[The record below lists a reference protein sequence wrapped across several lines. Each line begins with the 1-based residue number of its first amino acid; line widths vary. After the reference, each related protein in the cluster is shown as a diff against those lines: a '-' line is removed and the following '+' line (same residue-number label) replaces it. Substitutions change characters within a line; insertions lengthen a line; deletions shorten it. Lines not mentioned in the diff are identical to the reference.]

1 MFDGIDLKNLNLG
14 DMLNKFQDMAK
25 EQQEKS
31 SQNLFTAKAGGGM
44 VEISI
49 NGNSEVVD
57 LKIDDSLLE
66 DKDSLQILLISCM
79 NDIIKQSEENKKRM
93 AMSLMGNLG
102 GLGNLGQKQMK
113 ELLEKFEDYLLNNL
127 PKIDTFHP
135 HFENAMQDMLKAG
148 GKRFRPMLLLSVVNS
163 KKPLLVEN
171 SLKVAL
177 AVEFLHTYSLVH
189 DDLPSMDNA
198 DLRRG
203 FTTLHKKYDEVTAI
217 LVGDALNSES
227 FNLIANSSLHN
238 DIKIELI
245 KLLAE
250 NGGLNGM
257 IIGQAIDCYF
267 EKQILEL
274 EKLEFLHIHKTAK
287 LIASSLKM
295 GAIISNYDEKIQEEL
310 YNFGLDIGLLFQIQ
324 DDIIDEL
331 ESSEIAGK
339 TTKNDSLKNSFVNL
353 LGLEESLKSADNL
366 ATKCLE
372 TMNSFDKNLKDSLW
386 ELLINYIN
394 RHKKYNS

>member
-1 MFDGIDLKNLNLG
+1 
-14 DMLNKFQDMAK
+14 
-25 EQQEKS
+25 
-31 SQNLFTAKAGGGM
+31 
-44 VEISI
+44 
-49 NGNSEVVD
+49 
-57 LKIDDSLLE
+57 
-66 DKDSLQILLISCM
+66 
-79 NDIIKQSEENKKRM
+79 
-93 AMSLMGNLG
+93 
-102 GLGNLGQKQMK
+102 MK

-148 GKRFRPMLLLSVVNS
+148 GKRFRPMLLLSVVKS
-163 KKPLLVEN
+163 KKPLLIEN
-171 SLKVAL
+171 ALKVAL
-177 AVEFLHTYSLVH
+177 AVEFLHTYSLIH
-189 DDLPSMDNA
+189 DDLPSMDNS

-238 DIKIELI
+238 DVKIELI
-245 KLLAE
+245 KLLGE

-257 IIGQAIDCYF
+257 IIGQAIDCQF
-267 EKQILEL
+267 EKQKLEL

-287 LIASSLKM
+287 LIAASLKM
-295 GAIISNYDEKIQEEL
+295 GAIISNYDENIQEDL
-310 YNFGLDIGLLFQIQ
+310 YNFGLDLGLLFQIQ

>member
-1 MFDGIDLKNLNLG
+1 MKNKLYKIIPL
-14 DMLNKFQDMAK
+14 
-25 EQQEKS
+25 
-31 SQNLFTAKAGGGM
+31 
-44 VEISI
+44 VSI
-49 NGNSEVVD
+49 
-57 LKIDDSLLE
+57 
-66 DKDSLQILLISCM
+66 ILLYS
-79 NDIIKQSEENKKRM
+79 
-93 AMSLMGNLG
+93 SLVSFG
-102 GLGNLGQKQMK
+102 K
-113 ELLEKFEDYLLNNL
+113 EDF
-127 PKIDTFHP
+127 
-135 HFENAMQDMLKAG
+135 
-148 GKRFRPMLLLSVVNS
+148 S
-163 KKPLLVEN
+163 KKN
-171 SLKVAL
+171 
-177 AVEFLHTYSLVH
+177 
-189 DDLPSMDNA
+189 
-198 DLRRG
+198 
-203 FTTLHKKYDEVTAI
+203 
-217 LVGDALNSES
+217 
-227 FNLIANSSLHN
+227 N

-267 EKQILEL
+267 ETQILEL

-295 GAIISNYDEKIQEEL
+295 SAILSHYDEKIQEEL
-310 YNFGLDIGLLFQIQ
+310 YNVGLDIGLLFQIQ

>member
-1 MFDGIDLKNLNLG
+1 
-14 DMLNKFQDMAK
+14 
-25 EQQEKS
+25 
-31 SQNLFTAKAGGGM
+31 
-44 VEISI
+44 
-49 NGNSEVVD
+49 
-57 LKIDDSLLE
+57 
-66 DKDSLQILLISCM
+66 
-79 NDIIKQSEENKKRM
+79 
-93 AMSLMGNLG
+93 
-102 GLGNLGQKQMK
+102 MK
-113 ELLEKFEDYLLNNL
+113 ELLEKFEDYLFNNL

-189 DDLPSMDNA
+189 DDLPSMDTA

-372 TMNSFDKNLKDSLW
+372 TMNIFDKNLKDSLW